1 MSQFL
6 IYGVPD
12 VGKTTISKALQ
23 DKTGIPLIEG
33 DYIRP
38 YPATKFVWRK
48 YGSLTKEN
56 AIKGLK
62 YVRDFMRKDVD
73 EILKKQKNVILEAVF
88 IDPVSYYN
96 EAKVY
101 LLVCLDED
109 THRKQFFKQRKETD
123 ESKQNFAAVRMMQEY
138 MLEEA
143 QKLNIKIIYNN
154 DTPEVVSENLVNELT

>member
-1 MSQFL
+1 MNQVL

-23 DKTGIPLIEG
+23 NKTGIPLIEG

-56 AIKGLK
+56 TVKGLL
-62 YVRDFMRKDVD
+62 YVRDYMRKDVD
-73 EILKKQKNVILEAVF
+73 RVLVEYDKVILEAVF
-88 IDPVSYYN
+88 IDPAPYRN
-96 EAKVY
+96 KAKVF

-109 THRKQFFKQRKETD
+109 VHKKQFFETRKETE
-123 ESKQNFAAVRMMQEY
+123 ESKQNFAAVRMIQEY
-138 MLEEA
+138 LIEEA
-143 QKLNIKIIYNN
+143 QKLDVKVIRN
-154 DTPEVVSENLVNELT
+154 DAAPQVVLEQMVNELT

>member
-1 MSQFL
+1 M
-6 IYGVPD
+6 IYAVPD

-23 DKTGIPLIEG
+23 NKTGIPLIEG

-62 YVRDFMRKDVD
+62 YVRVYMQKDVD
-73 EILKKQKNVILEAVF
+73 RVLVKHDKVILEAVF
-88 IDPVSYYN
+88 IDPALYRN
-96 EAKVY
+96 KAKVF

-109 THRKQFFKQRKETD
+109 THKKQFFEQRKETD
-123 ESKQNFAAVRMMQEY
+123 ESKQNFTAARMIQEY
-138 MLEEA
+138 LLEEA
-143 QKLNIKIIYNN
+143 QKLNVKIINN
-154 DTPEVVSENLVNELT
+154 NGTPEVVADHLINELT

>member
-12 VGKTTISKALQ
+12 VGKTTVSKALH
-23 DKTGIPLIEG
+23 DKTKMPLIQG

-48 YGSLTKEN
+48 YGQLSKEN
-56 AIKGLK
+56 VVKGLL
-62 YVRDFMRKDVD
+62 YVRDYMRKDVD
-73 EILKKQKNVILEAVF
+73 EVLTKQKNVILEAVF

-96 EAKVY
+96 EVKVY

-109 THRKQFFKQRKETD
+109 THRKQFFEKRKETD

-138 MLEEA
+138 LLEEA
-143 QKLNIKIIYNN
+143 QKLDVKVIRN
-154 DTPEVVSENLVNELT
+154 DAAPQVVLEQMVNELT